1 METVHCPYWVDDM
14 GCIRR
19 LVLDVMKPH
28 EPDVVEMANKL
39 SDLKGVA
46 AVNVSVVEMDRE
58 VVNVKVTIE
67 GDDLDYVRVHRLLR
81 DFGAA
86 VHSIDQVVAGK
97 KIIEETITPQDPG
110 K

>member
-1 METVHCPYWVDDM
+1 M
-14 GCIRR
+14 GLIRR

-28 EPDVVEMANKL
+28 EPDVVEMAKDL
-39 SDLKGVA
+39 SDLDGIQ

-67 GDDLDYVRVHRLLR
+67 GESLEFDSIQRVLK

-86 VHSIDQVVAGK
+86 IHSIDQVVAGK
-97 KIIEETITPQDPG
+97 KIIEETITPQDHG